1 MKKLISILGSTGS
14 VGLST
19 LEIIQKKKNNFKPY
33 VFSANKNYK
42 LICKQITKYKPVYF
56 VINNNDIFKKIKKKF
71 KKNKVKIIND
81 YNEIK
86 KIGSNLSITISAIPG
101 IGGLSPMIKLIKFSN
116 KILIANKEAIVCGW
130 NLIKKKADEN
140 NTKLIPMD
148 SEHYSISQ
156 LIKNYKMN
164 EIKKIYITSSGGPFL
179 NYDLKQFK
187 KIKLKDALKHPKWK
201 MGKKITIDSSTLFNK
216 ILELIE
222 AQKLFNIPLEKLDV
236 IIHPNSLVH
245 AVVIFNNGITKMLY
259 HPTTMIIPIANAILD
274 GKLNIDDYYVSKTK
288 NEIESLIF
296 QKVDL
301 KKFPIIRLKQKI
313 NEFPSTS
320 IILNAVN
327 EVLVEQFL
335 KKKIS
340 YQAII
345 KGISD
350 ILRDRNY
357 QKYAIKNA
365 KTINQILAIDN
376 WARQKALKRKFN
388 V

>member
-357 QKYAIKNA
+357 KKYAIKNA

-376 WARQKALKRKFN
+376 WARKKALKRKFN

>member
-56 VINNNDIFKKIKKKF
+56 VINNNNIFKKIKNKF
-71 KKNKVKIIND
+71 KKSKVKIINN

-86 KIGSNLSITISAIPG
+86 RIGSNLSITISAIPG
-101 IGGLSPMIKLIKFSN
+101 IDGLSPMIKLIKFSN

-156 LIKNYKMN
+156 LIKNYKIN

-179 NYDLKQFK
+179 NYNLKQFK

-274 GKLNIDDYYVSKTK
+274 GKLNINDYYVSKTK
-288 NEIESLIF
+288 NDIENLIF

-313 NEFPSTS
+313 NEYPSTS
-320 IILNAVN
+320 IILNAAN

-357 QKYAIKNA
+357 KKYAIKNA

>member
-357 QKYAIKNA
+357 KKYAIKNA

>member
-1 MKKLISILGSTGS
+1 
-14 VGLST
+14 
-19 LEIIQKKKNNFKPY
+19 
-33 VFSANKNYK
+33 
-42 LICKQITKYKPVYF
+42 
-56 VINNNDIFKKIKKKF
+56 
-71 KKNKVKIIND
+71 
-81 YNEIK
+81 
-86 KIGSNLSITISAIPG
+86 
-101 IGGLSPMIKLIKFSN
+101 
-116 KILIANKEAIVCGW
+116 
-130 NLIKKKADEN
+130 
-140 NTKLIPMD
+140 
-148 SEHYSISQ
+148 
-156 LIKNYKMN
+156 
-164 EIKKIYITSSGGPFL
+164 
-179 NYDLKQFK
+179 
-187 KIKLKDALKHPKWK
+187 
-201 MGKKITIDSSTLFNK
+201 MGKITIDSSTLFNK
-216 ILELIE
+216 ILELISS
-222 AQKLFNIPLEKLDV
+222 KLFNIPLEKLDV
-236 IIHPNSLVH
+236 IIHPNSIVH

-357 QKYAIKNA
+357 KKYAIKNA

>member
-187 KIKLKDALKHPKWK
+187 RIKLKDALKHPKWK

-357 QKYAIKNA
+357 KKYAIKNA

>member
-274 GKLNIDDYYVSKTK
+274 GKLNIDDYYVSNTK

-357 QKYAIKNA
+357 KKYAIKNA
-365 KTINQILAIDN
+365 RTINQILAIDN

>member
-14 VGLST
+14 VGLNT
-19 LEIIQKKKNNFKPY
+19 LNIIKKKKNDFKPF

-42 LICKQITKYKPVYF
+42 LICKQIIKYKPVYF
-56 VINNNDIFKKIKKKF
+56 VINNNQIFEKIKKKF

-81 YNEIK
+81 YNVIK
-86 KIGSNLSITISAIPG
+86 KAGSNLSITVSAIPG
-101 IGGLSPMIKLIKFSN
+101 IAGLDPMIKLIKFSN

-130 NLIKKKADEN
+130 SLIKRKADKN

-156 LIKNYKMN
+156 LIKNYKID

-179 NYDLKQFK
+179 NYNLKNFK
-187 KIKLKDALKHPKWK
+187 KISPQDALKHPKWK

-222 AQKLFNIPLEKLDV
+222 AQKLFNIPLKKLDV

-259 HPTTMIIPIANAILD
+259 HPTTMIVPIANAIFD
-274 GKLNIDDYYVSKTK
+274 GKLNIDLFYSSKQK
-288 NEIESLIF
+288 NEIENLIF
-296 QKVDL
+296 KKVDL
-301 KKFPIIRLKQKI
+301 KKFPIIKLKHRI

-327 EVLVEQFL
+327 EVLVGQFL

-357 QKYAIKNA
+357 RKYAIKNA
-365 KTINQILAIDN
+365 KTIDQILAIDN
-376 WARQKALKRKFN
+376 WARKKALKRKID